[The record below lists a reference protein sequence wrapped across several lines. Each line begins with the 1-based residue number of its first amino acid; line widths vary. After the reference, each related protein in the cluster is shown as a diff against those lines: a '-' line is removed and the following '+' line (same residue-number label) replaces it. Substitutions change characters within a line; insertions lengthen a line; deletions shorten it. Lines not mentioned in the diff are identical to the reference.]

1 MAQPAATTHVRLR
14 SLPYA
19 LSADELVGRLQNAG
33 LGWKLASPPEVRTTP
48 SGHDGTAL
56 LQFVDAAAAAAC
68 AASAARGLRLPGFER
83 RVFGALE
90 APAAPAPPPP
100 SPEEVA
106 RAAARARAR
115 TEAKRARRFRGMEAL
130 DGTLARVAAPAGLDV
145 AGGGGAWFERCHWA
159 LPEAL
164 RAEADASMAWD
175 AMAAGCDPARS
186 GAKMLAHTARGAR
199 KRAQVAEFAAVLPL
213 LADLDGKTVVDC
225 GCSSGNLIRPLAH
238 RFPKTTFVGLD
249 IKPRAVALLLERA
262 SAAGAAN
269 VDALA
274 CDIDAYDGPCD
285 VVISLHA
292 CGGATDAA
300 LGLAV
305 RNAAPFAVSPCC
317 IGKIGNAGRE
327 NPSWAGKLNWFGGA
341 GGAKSAWLTACLLGA
356 VGGFGD
362 YASLAAAADQSEAAP
377 RLSVGAAGDGDAVR
391 ANLRRVRRA
400 KTAIEVDRLVAAADA
415 SGEPVGRLLRMGG
428 ASMASYMKS
437 DMLVSPTPALLEVVE
452 RVVEEGGS

>member
-48 SGHDGTAL
+48 AGHDGTAL

-145 AGGGGAWFERCHWA
+145 AGGGGAWFERCLWA

-164 RAEADASMAWD
+164 RVPIVATPCEDARASWFT
-175 AMAAGCDPARS
+175 GWARMVD
-186 GAKMLAHTARGAR
+186 GVEVRGHT
-199 KRAQVAEFAAVLPL
+199 
-213 LADLDGKTVVDC
+213 
-225 GCSSGNLIRPLAH
+225 
-238 RFPKTTFVGLD
+238 
-249 IKPRAVALLLERA
+249 LLEA
-262 SAAGAAN
+262 L
-269 VDALA
+269 DAL
-274 CDIDAYDGPCD
+274 CPPKR
-285 VVISLHA
+285 SL
-292 CGGATDAA
+292 
-300 LGLAV
+300 
-305 RNAAPFAVSPCC
+305 
-317 IGKIGNAGRE
+317 GR
-327 NPSWAGKLNWFGGA
+327 
-341 GGAKSAWLTACLLGA
+341 
-356 VGGFGD
+356 
-362 YASLAAAADQSEAAP
+362 
-377 RLSVGAAGDGDAVR
+377 SV
-391 ANLRRVRRA
+391 
-400 KTAIEVDRLVAAADA
+400 
-415 SGEPVGRLLRMGG
+415 
-428 ASMASYMKS
+428 
-437 DMLVSPTPALLEVVE
+437 
-452 RVVEEGGS
+452 